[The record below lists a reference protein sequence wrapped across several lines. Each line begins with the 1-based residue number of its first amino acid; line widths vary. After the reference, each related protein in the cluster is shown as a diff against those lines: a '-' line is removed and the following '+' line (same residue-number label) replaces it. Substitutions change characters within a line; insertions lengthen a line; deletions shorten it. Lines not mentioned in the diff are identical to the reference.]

1 MNKKICFFTPL
12 LVLIMFLV
20 GCANIEGNGTYIDNT
35 VGEKC
40 ELSIMLGSGVR
51 SILPEE
57 FEGPELFYTLEGKSV
72 RGNILPVTTL
82 NFDPITNEAK
92 IPLEY
97 DTWELTLIAYK
108 DEEHTLPVLKGYRV
122 VDLTNGETLIHFDLK
137 TYDLTTVGEIALSG
151 NFVDEEDAVT
161 KYVMTLKNFETDAI
175 IEERPVEHTG
185 NGTEE
190 YPFTFAKQNLLPGT
204 YLFAVKFIKETTKD
218 GNPVEEQIGYWSEI
232 VVVDAG
238 NDTTKDDILIDVIM
252 RKPSVPTDL
261 QALLIED
268 SKSKDRYNVKLT
280 WTDTSDNEENFVI
293 TVKEYADTTDAE
305 GTEYRLLDETFIE
318 NDIRVDGSLLSGNTS
333 CIISLPTGRLFDV
346 VIQAENTIGI
356 SAECARVDATDTT
369 GFTGYKASNKI
380 NLMNITYDLDR
391 GQLQLSGDL
400 TKTGE
405 YLEYHIYKGTDIPL
419 LEIKDPLGA
428 EYPKLT
434 KNNNPWLRWEDRTDA
449 KNPVTITTATFK
461 NVYVKAIYDQTF
473 IISYTIEG
481 YEDLA
486 AARVIA
492 TYDDTTTPGVIET
505 TEAKNAKIARNTKK
519 DITIGIKA
527 AVGDETKYSKF
538 KLYIDDKKVT
548 ENDTMEYTVSTT
560 DMELDIGT
568 HTVMVCAYDET
579 IDQWFSHIFAI
590 TITN

>member
-1 MNKKICFFTPL
+1 
-12 LVLIMFLV
+12 
-20 GCANIEGNGTYIDNT
+20 
-35 VGEKC
+35 
-40 ELSIMLGSGVR
+40 
-51 SILPEE
+51 
-57 FEGPELFYTLEGKSV
+57 
-72 RGNILPVTTL
+72 
-82 NFDPITNEAK
+82 
-92 IPLEY
+92 
-97 DTWELTLIAYK
+97 
-108 DEEHTLPVLKGYRV
+108 
-122 VDLTNGETLIHFDLK
+122 
-137 TYDLTTVGEIALSG
+137 
-151 NFVDEEDAVT
+151 
-161 KYVMTLKNFETDAI
+161 MTLKNFETDAI
-175 IEERPVEHTG
+175 IEGRPVEHTG
-185 NGTEE
+185 TGAGE

-204 YLFAVKFIKETTKD
+204 YLFAVKFIKETTKN
-218 GNPVEEQIGYWSEI
+218 GSPVEDQIGYWSEI

-252 RKPSVPTDL
+252 RKPAVPTNL

-280 WTDTSDNEENFVI
+280 WNDESDNEENFVI
-293 TVKEYADTTDAE
+293 TVKEYADETDLV

-346 VIQAENTIGI
+346 VIQAENSIGI
-356 SAECARVDATDTT
+356 SAECTRVDATDTT
-369 GFTGYKASNKI
+369 GFIGYKASNKI

-391 GQLQLSGDL
+391 GQLQLAADL

-405 YLEYHIYKGTDIPL
+405 YLEYHIYKGTDITL

-434 KNNNPWLRWEDRTDA
+434 KNNNPWLRWATPEDPNT
-449 KNPVTITTATFK
+449 PVTTATFK

-473 IISYTIEG
+473 IISYTIKG

-492 TYDDTTTPGVIET
+492 TYDDTATPGVIET

-527 AVGDETKYSKF
+527 AAGNETKYSKF

-548 ENDTMEYTVSTT
+548 ENDAMEYTVSTT

>member
-57 FEGPELFYTLEGKSV
+57 FNGPDLFYTLEGKSV

-82 NFDPITNEAK
+82 DFDPITNEAK

-108 DEEHTLPVLKGYRV
+108 DAEHTLPVLKGFRV

-137 TYDLTTVGEIALSG
+137 TYDLTTLGEIALSG

-161 KYVMTLKNFETDAI
+161 KYYMILKNFETNEI
-175 IEERPVEHTG
+175 IEERNVAHTG
-185 NGTEE
+185 TKASP
-190 YPFTFAKQNLLPGT
+190 YPFSFTKQNLLPGT
-204 YLFAVKFIKETTKD
+204 YLFAVKFVKETTKD
-218 GNPVEEQIGYWSEI
+218 GNSIEEQIGYWSEI

-238 NDTTKDDILIDVIM
+238 NDTTKDDIVIDVIM

-268 SKSKDRYNVKLT
+268 SKSKDTYDVKLT

-305 GTEYRLLDETFIE
+305 GTVYTLLDETFIE
-318 NDIRVDGSLLSGNTS
+318 NDIRVSGSLLAGNET
-333 CIISLPTGRLFDV
+333 CTITLPTGRLFEV
-346 VIQAENTIGI
+346 VIQAENSIGI
-356 SAECARVDATDTT
+356 SEECVRVDATDTT
-369 GFTGYKASNKI
+369 GFIGYKASNKI
-380 NLMNITYDLDR
+380 NLMNITYNLNGGKLDLAAD
-391 GQLQLSGDL
+391 LS
-400 TKTGE
+400 KSNE
-405 YLEYHIYKGTDIPL
+405 YVEYYIYEGTNIPL
-419 LEIKDPLGA
+419 LEIKDPEGA
-428 EYPKLT
+428 AYPKLT
-434 KNNNPWLRWEDRTDA
+434 RNNNPWLRWATPEDPNT
-449 KNPVTITTATFK
+449 PVTTATFK

-473 IISYTIEG
+473 IISYSIEG

-486 AARVIA
+486 RERVIA
-492 TYDDTTTPGVIET
+492 TYDDATTQGTVET
-505 TEAKNAKIARNTKK
+505 IEAKNVKIDRSTEKL
-519 DITIGIKA
+519 ITIGIKA
-527 AVGDETKYSKF
+527 AATGETEYSKF
-538 KLYIDDKKVT
+538 KLKIDQNTIT
-548 ENDTMEYTVSTT
+548 ENETMEFTISTT
-560 DMELDIGT
+560 DESLTLGT

>member
-57 FEGPELFYTLEGKSV
+57 FKGPELFYTLEGKSV
-72 RGNILPVTTL
+72 RGNILNATPL
-82 NFDPITNEAK
+82 DFDPITNEAK

-108 DEEHTLPVLKGYRV
+108 DEAHTLPVLKGFRV

-137 TYDLTTVGEIALSG
+137 TYDLTTPGEIALSG
-151 NFVDEEDAVT
+151 TFIDEEDAVT
-161 KYVMTLKNFETDAI
+161 KYVMTLKNFETDEI

-190 YPFTFAKQNLLPGT
+190 YPFTFAKKDLLPGT

-218 GNPVEEQIGYWSEI
+218 GNPVEDQIGYWSEI

-252 RKPSVPTDL
+252 RKPTAPTNL

-280 WTDTSDNEENFVI
+280 WNDESDNEENFVI
-293 TVKEYADTTDAE
+293 TVKEYADTEDVT

-318 NDIRVDGSLLSGNTS
+318 NDIRVSGSLLAGNET
-333 CIISLPTGRLFDV
+333 CTITLPTGRLFEV
-346 VIQAENTIGI
+346 VIQAENSIGI
-356 SAECARVDATDTT
+356 SEECVRVDATDIT
-369 GFTGYKASNKI
+369 GFIGYKATNKI
-380 NLMNITYDLDR
+380 NLMNITYNLNGGKLDLAAD
-391 GQLQLSGDL
+391 LS
-400 TKTGE
+400 KSNE
-405 YLEYHIYKGTDIPL
+405 YVEYYIYEGTDIPL
-419 LEIKDPLGA
+419 LEIKDPEGA
-428 EYPKLT
+428 AYPKLT
-434 KNNNPWLRWEDRTDA
+434 RNNNPWLHWATPEDT
-449 KNPVTITTATFK
+449 NTPVTTATFK

-473 IISYTIEG
+473 IISYSIEG

-486 AARVIA
+486 RERVIA
-492 TYDDTTTPGVIET
+492 TYDDTATQGTVET
-505 TEAKNAKIARNTKK
+505 IEAKNVKIDRSTEKL
-519 DITIGIKA
+519 ITIGIKA
-527 AVGDETKYSKF
+527 AATGETEYSKF
-538 KLYIDDKKVT
+538 KLKIDQNTIT
-548 ENDTMEYTVSTT
+548 ENETMEFTISTT
-560 DMELDIGT
+560 DESLTLGT

>member
-57 FEGPELFYTLEGKSV
+57 FKGPELFYTLEGKSV
-72 RGNILPVTTL
+72 RGNILNATTL
-82 NFDPITNEAK
+82 DFDPITNEAK

-137 TYDLTTVGEIALSG
+137 TYDLTTLGEIALSG

-204 YLFAVKFIKETTKD
+204 YLFAVKFIKETTKN
-218 GNPVEEQIGYWSEI
+218 GSPVEEQIGYWSEI

-252 RKPSVPTDL
+252 RKPAVPTNL

-268 SKSKDRYNVKLT
+268 SKSKDTYDVKLT

-305 GTEYRLLDETFIE
+305 GTEYTLLDETFIE
-318 NDIRVDGSLLSGNTS
+318 NDIRVSGSLLAGNET
-333 CIISLPTGRLFDV
+333 CTITLPTGRLFEV
-346 VIQAENTIGI
+346 VIQAENSIGI
-356 SAECARVDATDTT
+356 SEECVRVDATDTT
-369 GFTGYKASNKI
+369 GFIGYKASNKI
-380 NLMNITYDLDR
+380 NLMNITYNLNGGKLDLAAD
-391 GQLQLSGDL
+391 LS
-400 TKTGE
+400 KSNE
-405 YLEYHIYKGTDIPL
+405 YVEYYIYEGTNIPL
-419 LEIKDPLGA
+419 LEIKDPEGA
-428 EYPKLT
+428 AYPKLT
-434 KNNNPWLRWEDRTDA
+434 RNNNPWLRWATPEDPNT
-449 KNPVTITTATFK
+449 PVTTATFK

-473 IISYTIEG
+473 IISYSIEG

-486 AARVIA
+486 RERVIA
-492 TYDDTTTPGVIET
+492 TYDDATTQGTVET
-505 TEAKNAKIARNTKK
+505 IEAKNVKIDRSTEKL
-519 DITIGIKA
+519 ITIGIKA
-527 AVGDETKYSKF
+527 AATGETEYSKF
-538 KLYIDDKKVT
+538 KLKIDQNTIT
-548 ENDTMEYTVSTT
+548 ENETMEFTISTT
-560 DMELDIGT
+560 DESLTLGT

>member
-1 MNKKICFFTPL
+1 MNKKICFFSSLL
-12 LVLIMFLV
+12 LVIMFLV
-20 GCANIEGNGTYIDNT
+20 GCANIEGNGTYIDNK

-40 ELSIMLGSGVR
+40 ELHIMLGSGVR
-51 SILPEE
+51 SILPEQ
-57 FEGPELFYTLEGKSV
+57 FEGTELFYTLEGKSS

-82 NFDPITNEAK
+82 DFDPISNQAS

-97 DTWELTLIAYK
+97 DTWELTLTAYK
-108 DEEHTLPVLKGYRV
+108 DEEKTLPVLKGFRV
-122 VDLTNGETLIHFDLK
+122 VDLTNGESIVHFDLK
-137 TYDLTTVGEIALSG
+137 TYDLKTLGEIALSG
-151 NFVDEEDAVT
+151 NFIDEEDATT
-161 KYVMTLKNFETDAI
+161 KYVMILKNFETDEI
-175 IEERPVEHTG
+175 IEERTVAHTG
-185 NGTEE
+185 TGAGS
-190 YPFTFAKQNLLPGT
+190 YAFSFTKQNLLPGT
-204 YLFAVKFIKETTKD
+204 YLFAVKFIKESTKN
-218 GNPVEEQIGYWSEI
+218 GAPVEEQIGYWSEI

-238 NDTTKDDILIDVIM
+238 NDTTKDDIEIDVIM
-252 RKPSVPTDL
+252 RKPAAPTNL

-280 WTDTSDNEENFVI
+280 WNDESDNEENFVI
-293 TVKEYADTTDAE
+293 TVKEYADETDLV
-305 GTEYRLLDETFIE
+305 GTEYRILDETFIE

-333 CIISLPTGRLFDV
+333 CIISLPTGRLFEV
-346 VIQAENTIGI
+346 VIQAENSIGI
-356 SAECARVDATDTT
+356 SEECVRVDATDTT
-369 GFTGYKASNKI
+369 GFIGYKASNKI

-391 GQLQLSGDL
+391 GQLQLAADL

-405 YLEYHIYKGTDIPL
+405 YLEYHIYKGTDITL

-434 KNNNPWLRWEDRTDA
+434 KNNNPWLRWAYPEDRTT
-449 KNPVTITTATFK
+449 PVTVATFK

-473 IISYTIEG
+473 IISYTIAG

-492 TYDDTTTPGVIET
+492 TYDDTATAGVIET

-527 AVGDETKYSKF
+527 AVGNETKYSKF
-538 KLYIDDKKVT
+538 KLYIDDNKIT
-548 ENDTMEYTVSTT
+548 ENESMEFTVSTT

>member
-72 RGNILPVTTL
+72 RGNILNATPL
-82 NFDPITNEAK
+82 DFDPITNEAK

-108 DEEHTLPVLKGYRV
+108 DEAHTLPVLKGFRV

-204 YLFAVKFIKETTKD
+204 YLFSVKFIKETTKD
-218 GNPVEEQIGYWSEI
+218 GNPVEDQIGYWSEI

-268 SKSKDRYNVKLT
+268 SKSKDTYDVKLT

-293 TVKEYADTTDAE
+293 TVKEYADETDLV
-305 GTEYRLLDETFIE
+305 GTEYRILDETFIE

-333 CIISLPTGRLFDV
+333 CIISLPTGRLFEV

-356 SAECARVDATDTT
+356 SAECTRVDATDTT

-391 GQLQLSGDL
+391 GQLQLAADL

-405 YLEYHIYKGTDIPL
+405 YLEYHIYKGTDITL

-434 KNNNPWLRWEDRTDA
+434 KNNNPWLRWATPEDT
-449 KNPVTITTATFK
+449 NTPVTTATFK

-473 IISYTIEG
+473 IISYSIEG

-486 AARVIA
+486 RERVIA
-492 TYDDTTTPGVIET
+492 TYDDTATQGTVET
-505 TEAKNAKIARNTKK
+505 IEAKNVKIDRSTEKL
-519 DITIGIKA
+519 ITIGIKA
-527 AVGDETKYSKF
+527 AATGETEYSKF
-538 KLYIDDKKVT
+538 KLKIDQNTIT
-548 ENDTMEYTVSTT
+548 ENETMEFTISTT
-560 DMELDIGT
+560 DESLTLGT

>member
-108 DEEHTLPVLKGYRV
+108 DAEHTLPVLKGFRV

-185 NGTEE
+185 TGAGE

-280 WTDTSDNEENFVI
+280 WNDESDNEENFVI
-293 TVKEYADTTDAE
+293 TVKEYADTTDLV
-305 GTEYRLLDETFIE
+305 GTEYRILDETFIE

-356 SAECARVDATDTT
+356 SAECVRVDATDTT
-369 GFTGYKASNKI
+369 GFIGYKASNKI

-391 GQLQLSGDL
+391 GQLQLAADL

-405 YLEYHIYKGTDIPL
+405 YLEYHIYKGTDITL

-434 KNNNPWLRWEDRTDA
+434 KNNNPWLRWATPEEPNT
-449 KNPVTITTATFK
+449 PVTVATFK

-473 IISYTIEG
+473 IISYSIEG

-486 AARVIA
+486 RERVIA
-492 TYDDTTTPGVIET
+492 TYDDATTQGTVET
-505 TEAKNAKIARNTKK
+505 IEAKNVKIDRSTEKL
-519 DITIGIKA
+519 ITIGIKA
-527 AVGDETKYSKF
+527 AATGETEYSKF
-538 KLYIDDKKVT
+538 KLKIDQNTIT
-548 ENDTMEYTVSTT
+548 ENETMEFTISTT
-560 DMELDIGT
+560 DESLTLGT

>member
-57 FEGPELFYTLEGKSV
+57 FNGSDLFYTLEGKSV
-72 RGNILPVTTL
+72 RGNILPLTTL

-108 DEEHTLPVLKGYRV
+108 DAEHTLPVLKGFRV

-137 TYDLTTVGEIALSG
+137 TYDLITLGEIALSG

-185 NGTEE
+185 TGAGE

-218 GNPVEEQIGYWSEI
+218 GNTVEDQIGYWSEI

-305 GTEYRLLDETFIE
+305 GTVYTLLDETFIE
-318 NDIRVDGSLLSGNTS
+318 NDIRVSGSLLAGNET
-333 CIISLPTGRLFDV
+333 CTITLPTGRLFEV
-346 VIQAENTIGI
+346 VIQAENSIGI
-356 SAECARVDATDTT
+356 SEECVRVDATDTT
-369 GFTGYKASNKI
+369 GFIGYKASNKI

-405 YLEYHIYKGTDIPL
+405 YLEYHIYKGTDITL

-434 KNNNPWLRWEDRTDA
+434 KNNNPWLRWATPEDPNT
-449 KNPVTITTATFK
+449 PVTVATFK

-473 IISYTIEG
+473 IISYTIKG

-492 TYDDTTTPGVIET
+492 TYDDTATPGVIET

-527 AVGDETKYSKF
+527 AAGNETKYSKF

>member
-12 LVLIMFLV
+12 LVLIMLLV

-57 FEGPELFYTLEGKSV
+57 FNGPDLFYTLEGKSV

-108 DEEHTLPVLKGYRV
+108 DAEHTLPVLKGFRV

-137 TYDLTTVGEIALSG
+137 TYDLTTLGEIALSG

-218 GNPVEEQIGYWSEI
+218 GNSIEEQIGYWSEI

-238 NDTTKDDILIDVIM
+238 NDTTKDDIVIDVIM

-268 SKSKDRYNVKLT
+268 SKSKDTYDVKLT
-280 WTDTSDNEENFVI
+280 WTDTSDNEESFVI
-293 TVKEYADTTDAE
+293 TVKEYADTTDLV

-318 NDIRVDGSLLSGNTS
+318 NDIRVSGSLLAGNET
-333 CIISLPTGRLFDV
+333 CTITLPTGRLFEV
-346 VIQAENTIGI
+346 VIQAENSIGI
-356 SAECARVDATDTT
+356 SEECVRVDATDTT
-369 GFTGYKASNKI
+369 GFIGYKASNKI
-380 NLMNITYDLDR
+380 NLMNITYNLNGGKLDLAAD
-391 GQLQLSGDL
+391 LS
-400 TKTGE
+400 KSNE
-405 YLEYHIYKGTDIPL
+405 YVEYYIYEGTNIPL
-419 LEIKDPLGA
+419 LEIKDPEGA
-428 EYPKLT
+428 AYPKLT
-434 KNNNPWLRWEDRTDA
+434 RNNNPWLRWATPEDPNT
-449 KNPVTITTATFK
+449 PVTTATFK

-473 IISYTIEG
+473 IISYSIEG
-481 YEDLA
+481 YARE
-486 AARVIA
+486 RVIA
-492 TYDDTTTPGVIET
+492 TYDDATTQGTVET
-505 TEAKNAKIARNTKK
+505 IEAKNVKIDRSTEKL
-519 DITIGIKA
+519 ITIGIKA
-527 AVGDETKYSKF
+527 AATGETEYSKF
-538 KLYIDDKKVT
+538 KLKIDQNTIT
-548 ENDTMEYTVSTT
+548 ENETMEFTISTT
-560 DMELDIGT
+560 DESLTLGT

>member
-57 FEGPELFYTLEGKSV
+57 FNGPDLFYTLEGKSV
-72 RGNILPVTTL
+72 RGNILNATPL
-82 NFDPITNEAK
+82 NFDPDTNEAK

-108 DEEHTLPVLKGYRV
+108 DAEHTLPVLKGFRV

-137 TYDLTTVGEIALSG
+137 TYDLTTLGEIALSG

-185 NGTEE
+185 TGAGE

-204 YLFAVKFIKETTKD
+204 YLFAVKFIKETTKN
-218 GNPVEEQIGYWSEI
+218 GSPVEEQIGYWSEI

-293 TVKEYADTTDAE
+293 TVKEYADTTDLV

-346 VIQAENTIGI
+346 VIQAENSIGI
-356 SAECARVDATDTT
+356 SAECVRVDATDIT

-391 GQLQLSGDL
+391 GQLQLAADL

-405 YLEYHIYKGTDIPL
+405 YLEYHIYKGTDITL

-434 KNNNPWLRWEDRTDA
+434 KNNNPWLRWATPEDPNT
-449 KNPVTITTATFK
+449 PVTTATFK

-473 IISYTIEG
+473 IISYSIEG

-486 AARVIA
+486 RERVIA
-492 TYDDTTTPGVIET
+492 TYDDATTQGTVET
-505 TEAKNAKIARNTKK
+505 IEAKNVKIDRSTEKL
-519 DITIGIKA
+519 ITIGIKA
-527 AVGDETKYSKF
+527 AATGETEYSKF
-538 KLYIDDKKVT
+538 KLKIDQNTIT
-548 ENDTMEYTVSTT
+548 ENETMEFTISTT
-560 DMELDIGT
+560 DESLTLGT

>member
-57 FEGPELFYTLEGKSV
+57 FNGPELFYTLEGKSV
-72 RGNILPVTTL
+72 RGNILNATTL

-108 DEEHTLPVLKGYRV
+108 DAEHTLPVLKGFRV

-137 TYDLTTVGEIALSG
+137 TYDLTTLGEIALSG

-161 KYVMTLKNFETDAI
+161 KYYMILKNFETNEI
-175 IEERPVEHTG
+175 IEERNVPHTG
-185 NGTEE
+185 TGASP
-190 YPFTFAKQNLLPGT
+190 YPFSFTKQNLLPGT
-204 YLFAVKFIKETTKD
+204 YIFAVKFVKETTKD
-218 GNPVEEQIGYWSEI
+218 GNSVEEQIGYWSEI

-268 SKSKDRYNVKLT
+268 SKAKDTYDVKLT

-293 TVKEYADTTDAE
+293 TVKEYADETDLV
-305 GTEYRLLDETFIE
+305 GTEYTLLDETFIE
-318 NDIRVDGSLLSGNTS
+318 NDIRVSGSLLAGNET
-333 CIISLPTGRLFDV
+333 CTITLPTGRLFEV
-346 VIQAENTIGI
+346 VIQAENSIGI
-356 SAECARVDATDTT
+356 SAECTRVDATDTT
-369 GFTGYKASNKI
+369 GFIGYKASNKI
-380 NLMNITYDLDR
+380 NLMNITYNLNGGKLDLAAD
-391 GQLQLSGDL
+391 LS
-400 TKTGE
+400 KSNE
-405 YLEYHIYKGTDIPL
+405 YIEYYIYEGTDITL
-419 LEIKDPLGA
+419 LEIKDPEGA
-428 EYPKLT
+428 AYPKLT
-434 KNNNPWLRWEDRTDA
+434 RNNNPWLRWATPEDPNT
-449 KNPVTITTATFK
+449 PVTTATFK

-473 IISYTIEG
+473 IISYSIEG

-486 AARVIA
+486 RERVIA
-492 TYDDTTTPGVIET
+492 TYDDATTQGTVET
-505 TEAKNAKIARNTKK
+505 IEAKNVKIDRSTEKL
-519 DITIGIKA
+519 ITIGIKA
-527 AVGDETKYSKF
+527 AATGETEYSKF
-538 KLYIDDKKVT
+538 KLKIDQNTIT
-548 ENDTMEYTVSTT
+548 ENETMEFTISTT
-560 DMELDIGT
+560 DESLTLGT

>member
-57 FEGPELFYTLEGKSV
+57 FNGPDLFYTLEGKSV

-108 DEEHTLPVLKGYRV
+108 DAEHTLPVLKGFRV

-137 TYDLTTVGEIALSG
+137 TYDLTTLGEIALSG

-185 NGTEE
+185 NGTDE

-204 YLFAVKFIKETTKD
+204 YLFAVKFIKETTKN
-218 GNPVEEQIGYWSEI
+218 GSPVEDQIGYWSEI

-293 TVKEYADTTDAE
+293 TVKEYADETDLV
-305 GTEYRLLDETFIE
+305 GTEYRILDETFIE

-346 VIQAENTIGI
+346 VIQAENSIGI
-356 SAECARVDATDTT
+356 SAECTRVDATDTT
-369 GFTGYKASNKI
+369 GFIGYKASNKI
-380 NLMNITYDLDR
+380 NLMNITYNLNGGKLDLAAD
-391 GQLQLSGDL
+391 LS
-400 TKTGE
+400 KSNE
-405 YLEYHIYKGTDIPL
+405 YVEYYIYEGTNIPL
-419 LEIKDPLGA
+419 LEIKDPEGA
-428 EYPKLT
+428 AYPKLT
-434 KNNNPWLRWEDRTDA
+434 RNNNPWLRWATPEDPNT
-449 KNPVTITTATFK
+449 PVTTATFK

-473 IISYTIEG
+473 IISYSIEG

-486 AARVIA
+486 RERVIA
-492 TYDDTTTPGVIET
+492 TYDDATTQGTVET
-505 TEAKNAKIARNTKK
+505 IEAKNVKIDRSTEKL
-519 DITIGIKA
+519 ITIGIKA
-527 AVGDETKYSKF
+527 AATGETEYSKF
-538 KLYIDDKKVT
+538 KLKIDQNTIT
-548 ENDTMEYTVSTT
+548 ENETMEFTISTT
-560 DMELDIGT
+560 DESLTLGT

>member
-57 FEGPELFYTLEGKSV
+57 FNGSDLFYTLEGKSV

-82 NFDPITNEAK
+82 DFDPITNEAK

-108 DEEHTLPVLKGYRV
+108 DAEHTLPVLKGFRV

-137 TYDLTTVGEIALSG
+137 TYDLTTLGEIALSG

-161 KYVMTLKNFETDAI
+161 KYYMILKNFETNEI
-175 IEERPVEHTG
+175 IEERNVAHTG
-185 NGTEE
+185 TKASP
-190 YPFTFAKQNLLPGT
+190 YPFSFTKQNLLPGT
-204 YLFAVKFIKETTKD
+204 YLFAVKFVKETTKD
-218 GNPVEEQIGYWSEI
+218 GNSIEKQIGYWSEI

-238 NDTTKDDILIDVIM
+238 NDTTKDDIVIDVIM

-268 SKSKDRYNVKLT
+268 SKSKDTYDVKLT

-305 GTEYRLLDETFIE
+305 GTVYTLLDETFIE
-318 NDIRVDGSLLSGNTS
+318 NDIRVSGSLLAGNET
-333 CIISLPTGRLFDV
+333 CTITLPTGRLFEV
-346 VIQAENTIGI
+346 VIQAENSIGI
-356 SAECARVDATDTT
+356 SEECVRVDATDTT
-369 GFTGYKASNKI
+369 GFIGYKASNKI
-380 NLMNITYDLDR
+380 NLMNITYNLNGGKLDLAAD
-391 GQLQLSGDL
+391 LS
-400 TKTGE
+400 KSNE
-405 YLEYHIYKGTDIPL
+405 YVEYYIYEGTNIPL
-419 LEIKDPLGA
+419 LEIKDPEGA
-428 EYPKLT
+428 AYPKLT
-434 KNNNPWLRWEDRTDA
+434 RNNNPWLRWATPEDPNT
-449 KNPVTITTATFK
+449 PVTTATFK

-473 IISYTIEG
+473 IISYSIEG

-486 AARVIA
+486 RERVIA
-492 TYDDTTTPGVIET
+492 TYDDTATPGVIET

-527 AVGDETKYSKF
+527 AATGETEYSKF
-538 KLYIDDKKVT
+538 KLKIDQNTIT
-548 ENDTMEYTVSTT
+548 ENETMEFTISTT
-560 DMELDIGT
+560 DESLTLGT

>member
-57 FEGPELFYTLEGKSV
+57 FNGPDLFYTLEGKSV

-82 NFDPITNEAK
+82 DFDPITNEAK

-108 DEEHTLPVLKGYRV
+108 DAEHTLPVLKGFRV

-137 TYDLTTVGEIALSG
+137 TYDLTTLGEIALSG

-204 YLFAVKFIKETTKD
+204 YLFSVKFIKETTKD
-218 GNPVEEQIGYWSEI
+218 GNTVEEQIGYWSEI

-252 RKPSVPTDL
+252 RKPAVPTNL

-280 WTDTSDNEENFVI
+280 WNDESDNEENFVI
-293 TVKEYADTTDAE
+293 TVKEYADETDLV
-305 GTEYRLLDETFIE
+305 GTEYRILDETFIE

-346 VIQAENTIGI
+346 VIQAENSIGI
-356 SAECARVDATDTT
+356 SAECTRVDATDTT
-369 GFTGYKASNKI
+369 GFIGYKASNKI

-391 GQLQLSGDL
+391 GQLQLAADL

-405 YLEYHIYKGTDIPL
+405 YLEYHIYKGTNITL

-434 KNNNPWLRWEDRTDA
+434 KNNNPWLRWATPEEPNT
-449 KNPVTITTATFK
+449 PVTVATFK

-473 IISYTIEG
+473 IISYSIEG

-486 AARVIA
+486 RERVIA
-492 TYDDTTTPGVIET
+492 TYDDATTQGTVET
-505 TEAKNAKIARNTKK
+505 IEAKNVKIDRSTEKL
-519 DITIGIKA
+519 ITIGIKA
-527 AVGDETKYSKF
+527 AATGETEYSKF
-538 KLYIDDKKVT
+538 KLKIDQNTIT
-548 ENDTMEYTVSTT
+548 ENETMEFTISTT
-560 DMELDIGT
+560 DESLTLGT

>member
-57 FEGPELFYTLEGKSV
+57 FNGSDLFYTLEGKSV

-108 DEEHTLPVLKGYRV
+108 DAEHTLPVLKGFRV

-137 TYDLTTVGEIALSG
+137 TYDLTTLGEIALSG

-185 NGTEE
+185 NGTDE

-218 GNPVEEQIGYWSEI
+218 GNTVEKQIGYWSEI

-293 TVKEYADTTDAE
+293 TVKEYADETDLV
-305 GTEYRLLDETFIE
+305 GTEYTLLDETFIE

-346 VIQAENTIGI
+346 VIQAENSIGI
-356 SAECARVDATDTT
+356 SAECTRVDATDTT
-369 GFTGYKASNKI
+369 GFIGYKASNKI

-391 GQLQLSGDL
+391 GQLQLAADL

-405 YLEYHIYKGTDIPL
+405 YLEYHIYKGTNITL

-434 KNNNPWLRWEDRTDA
+434 KNNNPWLRWATPEEPNT
-449 KNPVTITTATFK
+449 PVTTATFK

-473 IISYTIEG
+473 IISYSIEG

-486 AARVIA
+486 RERVIA
-492 TYDDTTTPGVIET
+492 TYDDATTQGTVET
-505 TEAKNAKIARNTKK
+505 IEAKNVKIDRSTEKL
-519 DITIGIKA
+519 ITIGIKA
-527 AVGDETKYSKF
+527 AATGETEYSKF
-538 KLYIDDKKVT
+538 KLKIDQNTIT
-548 ENDTMEYTVSTT
+548 ENETMEFTISTT
-560 DMELDIGT
+560 DESLTLGT

>member
-57 FEGPELFYTLEGKSV
+57 FNGPDLFYTLEGKSV

-82 NFDPITNEAK
+82 DFDPITNEAK

-108 DEEHTLPVLKGYRV
+108 DAEHTLPVLKGFRV

-137 TYDLTTVGEIALSG
+137 TYDLTTLGEIALSG

-185 NGTEE
+185 NGTDE

-218 GNPVEEQIGYWSEI
+218 GNSIEKQIGYWSEI

-238 NDTTKDDILIDVIM
+238 NDTTKDDIVIDVIM

-305 GTEYRLLDETFIE
+305 GTVYTLLDETFIE
-318 NDIRVDGSLLSGNTS
+318 NDIRVSGSLLAGNET
-333 CIISLPTGRLFDV
+333 CTITLPTGRLFEV
-346 VIQAENTIGI
+346 VIQAENSIGI
-356 SAECARVDATDTT
+356 SEECVRVDATDTT
-369 GFTGYKASNKI
+369 GFIGYKASNKI
-380 NLMNITYDLDR
+380 NLMNITYNLNGGKLDLAAD
-391 GQLQLSGDL
+391 LS
-400 TKTGE
+400 KSNE
-405 YLEYHIYKGTDIPL
+405 YVEYYIYEGTNIPL
-419 LEIKDPLGA
+419 LEIKDPEGA
-428 EYPKLT
+428 AYPKLT
-434 KNNNPWLRWEDRTDA
+434 RNNNPWLRWATPEDPNT
-449 KNPVTITTATFK
+449 PVTTATFK

-473 IISYTIEG
+473 IISYSIEG

-486 AARVIA
+486 RERVIA
-492 TYDDTTTPGVIET
+492 TYDDATTQGTVET
-505 TEAKNAKIARNTKK
+505 IEAKNVKIDRSTEKL
-519 DITIGIKA
+519 ITIGIKA
-527 AVGDETKYSKF
+527 AATGETEYSKF
-538 KLYIDDKKVT
+538 KLKIDQNTIT
-548 ENDTMEYTVSTT
+548 ENETMEFTISTT
-560 DMELDIGT
+560 DESLTLGT

>member
-57 FEGPELFYTLEGKSV
+57 FNGPDLFYTLEGKSV
-72 RGNILPVTTL
+72 RGNILLATPL

-108 DEEHTLPVLKGYRV
+108 DAEHTLPVLKGFRV

-161 KYVMTLKNFETDAI
+161 KYYMILKNFETNEI
-175 IEERPVEHTG
+175 IEERNVAHTG
-185 NGTEE
+185 TKASP
-190 YPFTFAKQNLLPGT
+190 YPFSFTKQNLLPGT
-204 YLFAVKFIKETTKD
+204 YLFAVKFVKETTKD
-218 GNPVEEQIGYWSEI
+218 GNPEEKQIGYWSEI

-268 SKSKDRYNVKLT
+268 SKSKDTYDVKLT

-293 TVKEYADTTDAE
+293 TVKEYADTTDLV

-318 NDIRVDGSLLSGNTS
+318 NDIRVSGSLLAGNET
-333 CIISLPTGRLFDV
+333 CTITLPTGRLFDV
-346 VIQAENTIGI
+346 VIQAENSIGI
-356 SAECARVDATDTT
+356 SEECVRVDATDTT
-369 GFTGYKASNKI
+369 GFIGYKASNKI
-380 NLMNITYDLDR
+380 NLMNITYNLNGGKLDLAAD
-391 GQLQLSGDL
+391 LS
-400 TKTGE
+400 KSNE
-405 YLEYHIYKGTDIPL
+405 YVEYYIYEGTNIPL
-419 LEIKDPLGA
+419 LEIKDPEGA
-428 EYPKLT
+428 AYPKLT
-434 KNNNPWLRWEDRTDA
+434 RNNNPWLRWATPEDPNT
-449 KNPVTITTATFK
+449 PVTTATFK

-473 IISYTIEG
+473 IISYSIEG

-486 AARVIA
+486 RERVIA
-492 TYDDTTTPGVIET
+492 TYDDATTQGTVET
-505 TEAKNAKIARNTKK
+505 IEAKNVKIDRSTEKL
-519 DITIGIKA
+519 ITIGIKA
-527 AVGDETKYSKF
+527 AATGETEYSKF
-538 KLYIDDKKVT
+538 KLKIDQNTIT
-548 ENDTMEYTVSTT
+548 ENETMEFTISTT
-560 DMELDIGT
+560 DESLTLGT

>member
-72 RGNILPVTTL
+72 RGNILNATPL
-82 NFDPITNEAK
+82 DFDPITNEAK

-108 DEEHTLPVLKGYRV
+108 DEAHTLPVLKGFRV

-137 TYDLTTVGEIALSG
+137 TYDLTTLGEIALSG

-175 IEERPVEHTG
+175 IDERPVEHTG

-204 YLFAVKFIKETTKD
+204 YLFSVKFIKETTKD
-218 GNPVEEQIGYWSEI
+218 GNPVEDQIGYWSEI

-252 RKPSVPTDL
+252 RKPTAPTNL

-280 WTDTSDNEENFVI
+280 WNDESDNEENFVI
-293 TVKEYADTTDAE
+293 TVKEYADETDLV

-356 SAECARVDATDTT
+356 SAECTRVDATDTT

-380 NLMNITYDLDR
+380 NLMNITYNLNGGKLDLAAD
-391 GQLQLSGDL
+391 LS
-400 TKTGE
+400 KSNE
-405 YLEYHIYKGTDIPL
+405 YVEYYIYEGTDIPL
-419 LEIKDPLGA
+419 LEIKDPEGA
-428 EYPKLT
+428 AYPKLT
-434 KNNNPWLRWEDRTDA
+434 RNNNPWLRWATPEDT
-449 KNPVTITTATFK
+449 NTPVTTATFK

-473 IISYTIEG
+473 IISYSIDG

-486 AARVIA
+486 RERVIA
-492 TYDDTTTPGVIET
+492 TYDDTATQGTVET
-505 TEAKNAKIARNTKK
+505 IEAKNVKIDRSTEKL
-519 DITIGIKA
+519 ITIGIKA
-527 AVGDETKYSKF
+527 AATGETEYSKF
-538 KLYIDDKKVT
+538 KLKIDQNTIT
-548 ENDTMEYTVSTT
+548 ENETMEFTISTT
-560 DMELDIGT
+560 DESLTLGT

>member
-57 FEGPELFYTLEGKSV
+57 FKGPELFYTLEGKSV
-72 RGNILPVTTL
+72 RGNILNATPL
-82 NFDPITNEAK
+82 DFDPITNEAK

-108 DEEHTLPVLKGYRV
+108 DEAHTLPVLKGFRV

-151 NFVDEEDAVT
+151 TFIDEEDAVT
-161 KYVMTLKNFETDAI
+161 KYVMTLKNFETDEI

-204 YLFAVKFIKETTKD
+204 YLFSVKFIKETTKD
-218 GNPVEEQIGYWSEI
+218 GNPVEDQIGYWSEI

-238 NDTTKDDILIDVIM
+238 NDTTKDDIVIDVIM

-268 SKSKDRYNVKLT
+268 SKSKDTYDVKLT

-293 TVKEYADTTDAE
+293 TVKEYADTEDVT

-318 NDIRVDGSLLSGNTS
+318 NDIRVSGSLLAGNET
-333 CIISLPTGRLFDV
+333 CTITLPTGRLFEV
-346 VIQAENTIGI
+346 VIQAENSIGI
-356 SAECARVDATDTT
+356 SEECVRVDATDIT
-369 GFTGYKASNKI
+369 GFIGYKASNKI
-380 NLMNITYDLDR
+380 NLMNITYNLNGGKLDLAAD
-391 GQLQLSGDL
+391 LS
-400 TKTGE
+400 KSNE
-405 YLEYHIYKGTDIPL
+405 YVEYYIYEGTDIPL
-419 LEIKDPLGA
+419 LEIKDPEGA
-428 EYPKLT
+428 AYPKLT
-434 KNNNPWLRWEDRTDA
+434 RNNNPWLRWATPEDT
-449 KNPVTITTATFK
+449 NTPVTTATFK

-473 IISYTIEG
+473 IISYSIDG

-486 AARVIA
+486 RERVIA
-492 TYDDTTTPGVIET
+492 TYDDTATQGTVET
-505 TEAKNAKIARNTKK
+505 IEAKNVKIDRSTEKL
-519 DITIGIKA
+519 ITIGIKA
-527 AVGDETKYSKF
+527 AASGETEYSKF
-538 KLYIDDKKVT
+538 KLKIDQNTIT
-548 ENDTMEYTVSTT
+548 ENETMEFTISTT
-560 DMELDIGT
+560 DESLTLGT

>member
-57 FEGPELFYTLEGKSV
+57 FNGPDLFYTLEGKSV
-72 RGNILPVTTL
+72 RGNILLATPL

-137 TYDLTTVGEIALSG
+137 TYDLTTLGEIALSG

-161 KYVMTLKNFETDAI
+161 KYYMILKNFETNEI
-175 IEERPVEHTG
+175 IEERNVAHTG
-185 NGTEE
+185 TKASP
-190 YPFTFAKQNLLPGT
+190 YPFSFTKQNLLPGT
-204 YLFAVKFIKETTKD
+204 YLFAVKFVKETTKD
-218 GNPVEEQIGYWSEI
+218 GNSIEKQIGYWSEI

-238 NDTTKDDILIDVIM
+238 NDTTKDDIVIDVIM

-268 SKSKDRYNVKLT
+268 SKSKDTYDVKLT

-305 GTEYRLLDETFIE
+305 GTVYTLLDETFIE
-318 NDIRVDGSLLSGNTS
+318 NDIRVSGSLLAGNET
-333 CIISLPTGRLFDV
+333 CTITLPTGRLFEV
-346 VIQAENTIGI
+346 VIQAENSIGI
-356 SAECARVDATDTT
+356 SEECVRVDATDTT
-369 GFTGYKASNKI
+369 GFIGYKASNKI
-380 NLMNITYDLDR
+380 NLMNITYNLNGGKLDLAAD
-391 GQLQLSGDL
+391 LS
-400 TKTGE
+400 KSNE
-405 YLEYHIYKGTDIPL
+405 YVEYYIYEGTNIPL
-419 LEIKDPLGA
+419 LEIKDPEGA
-428 EYPKLT
+428 AYPKLT
-434 KNNNPWLRWEDRTDA
+434 RNNNPWLRWATPKDPNT
-449 KNPVTITTATFK
+449 PVTTATFK

-473 IISYTIEG
+473 IISYSIEG

-486 AARVIA
+486 RERVIA
-492 TYDDTTTPGVIET
+492 TYDDATTQGTVET
-505 TEAKNAKIARNTKK
+505 IEAKNVKIDRSTEKL
-519 DITIGIKA
+519 ITIGIKA
-527 AVGDETKYSKF
+527 AATGETEYSKF
-538 KLYIDDKKVT
+538 KLKIDQNTIT
-548 ENDTMEYTVSTT
+548 ENETMEFTISTT
-560 DMELDIGT
+560 DESLTLGT

>member
-57 FEGPELFYTLEGKSV
+57 FNGPDLFYTLEGKSV

-108 DEEHTLPVLKGYRV
+108 DEEHTSPVLKGFRV

-137 TYDLTTVGEIALSG
+137 TYDLTTLGEIALSG
-151 NFVDEEDAVT
+151 KFVDEEDAVT

-185 NGTEE
+185 NGTDE

-218 GNPVEEQIGYWSEI
+218 GNTVEDQIGYWSEI

-293 TVKEYADTTDAE
+293 TVKEYADETDLV
-305 GTEYRLLDETFIE
+305 GTEYTLLDETFIE

-333 CIISLPTGRLFDV
+333 CIISLPTGRLFEV
-346 VIQAENTIGI
+346 VIQAENSIGI
-356 SAECARVDATDTT
+356 SEECVRVDATDTT
-369 GFTGYKASNKI
+369 GFIGYKASNKI
-380 NLMNITYDLDR
+380 NLMNITYNLNGGKLDLAAD
-391 GQLQLSGDL
+391 LS
-400 TKTGE
+400 KSNE
-405 YLEYHIYKGTDIPL
+405 YVEYYIYEGTNIPL
-419 LEIKDPLGA
+419 LEIKDPEGA
-428 EYPKLT
+428 AYPKLT
-434 KNNNPWLRWEDRTDA
+434 RNNNPWLRWATPEDPNT
-449 KNPVTITTATFK
+449 PVTTATFK

-473 IISYTIEG
+473 IISYSIEG

-486 AARVIA
+486 RERVIA
-492 TYDDTTTPGVIET
+492 TYDDAATQGTVET
-505 TEAKNAKIARNTKK
+505 IEAKNVKIDRSTEKL
-519 DITIGIKA
+519 ITIGIKA
-527 AVGDETKYSKF
+527 AATGETEYSKF
-538 KLYIDDKKVT
+538 KLKIDQNTIT
-548 ENDTMEYTVSTT
+548 ENETMEFTISTT
-560 DMELDIGT
+560 DESLTLGT

>member
-57 FEGPELFYTLEGKSV
+57 FNGPDLFYTLEGKSV

-108 DEEHTLPVLKGYRV
+108 DEEHTLPVLKGFRV

-137 TYDLTTVGEIALSG
+137 TYDLTTLGEIALSG

-161 KYVMTLKNFETDAI
+161 KYYMILKNFETNEI
-175 IEERPVEHTG
+175 IEERNVAHTG
-185 NGTEE
+185 TKASP
-190 YPFTFAKQNLLPGT
+190 YPFSFTKQNLLPGT
-204 YLFAVKFIKETTKD
+204 YLFAVKFVKETTKD
-218 GNPVEEQIGYWSEI
+218 GNSIEEQIGYWSEI

-238 NDTTKDDILIDVIM
+238 NDTTKDDIVIDVIM

-268 SKSKDRYNVKLT
+268 SKSKDTYDVKLT

-293 TVKEYADTTDAE
+293 TVKEYADTTDLV

-318 NDIRVDGSLLSGNTS
+318 NDIRVSGSLLAGNET
-333 CIISLPTGRLFDV
+333 CTITLPTGRLFEV
-346 VIQAENTIGI
+346 VIQAENSIGI
-356 SAECARVDATDTT
+356 SEECVRVDATDTT
-369 GFTGYKASNKI
+369 GFIGYKASNKI
-380 NLMNITYDLDR
+380 NLMNITYNLNGGKLDLAAD
-391 GQLQLSGDL
+391 LS
-400 TKTGE
+400 KSNE
-405 YLEYHIYKGTDIPL
+405 YVEYYIYEGTNIPL
-419 LEIKDPLGA
+419 LEIKDPEGA
-428 EYPKLT
+428 AYPKLT
-434 KNNNPWLRWEDRTDA
+434 RNNNPWLRWATPKDPNT
-449 KNPVTITTATFK
+449 PVTTATFK

-473 IISYTIEG
+473 IISYSIEG

-486 AARVIA
+486 RERVIA
-492 TYDDTTTPGVIET
+492 TYDDATTQGTVET
-505 TEAKNAKIARNTKK
+505 IEAKNVKIDRSTEKL
-519 DITIGIKA
+519 ITIGIKA
-527 AVGDETKYSKF
+527 AATGETEYSKF
-538 KLYIDDKKVT
+538 KLKIDQNTIT
-548 ENDTMEYTVSTT
+548 ENETMEFTISTT
-560 DMELDIGT
+560 DESLTLGT

>member
-57 FEGPELFYTLEGKSV
+57 FNGPDLFYTLEGKSV

-82 NFDPITNEAK
+82 DFDPITNEAK

-108 DEEHTLPVLKGYRV
+108 DAEHTLPVLKGYRV

-185 NGTEE
+185 NGTDE

-218 GNPVEEQIGYWSEI
+218 GNPVEDQIGYWSEI

-293 TVKEYADTTDAE
+293 TVKEYADETDLV

-346 VIQAENTIGI
+346 VIQAENSIGI
-356 SAECARVDATDTT
+356 SAECTRVDATDTT
-369 GFTGYKASNKI
+369 GFIGYKASNKI
-380 NLMNITYDLDR
+380 NLMNITYNLNGGKLDLAAD
-391 GQLQLSGDL
+391 LS
-400 TKTGE
+400 KSNE
-405 YLEYHIYKGTDIPL
+405 YVEYYIYEGTNIPL
-419 LEIKDPLGA
+419 LEIKDPEGA
-428 EYPKLT
+428 AYPKLT
-434 KNNNPWLRWEDRTDA
+434 RNNNPWLRWATPEDPNT
-449 KNPVTITTATFK
+449 PVTTATFK

-473 IISYTIEG
+473 IISYSIEG

-486 AARVIA
+486 RERVIA
-492 TYDDTTTPGVIET
+492 TYDDATTQGTVET
-505 TEAKNAKIARNTKK
+505 IEAKNVKIDRSTEKL
-519 DITIGIKA
+519 ITIGIKA
-527 AVGDETKYSKF
+527 AATGETEYSKF
-538 KLYIDDKKVT
+538 KLKIDQNTIT
-548 ENDTMEYTVSTT
+548 ENETMEFTISTT
-560 DMELDIGT
+560 DESLTLGT

>member
-57 FEGPELFYTLEGKSV
+57 FNGPDLFYTLEGKSV

-108 DEEHTLPVLKGYRV
+108 DAEHTLPVLKGFRV

-137 TYDLTTVGEIALSG
+137 TYDLTTLGEIALSG

-185 NGTEE
+185 NGTDE

-218 GNPVEEQIGYWSEI
+218 GNTVEEQIGYWSEI

-252 RKPSVPTDL
+252 RKPAVPTNL

-280 WTDTSDNEENFVI
+280 WNDESDNEENFVI
-293 TVKEYADTTDAE
+293 TVKEYADETDLV
-305 GTEYRLLDETFIE
+305 GTEYTLLDETFIE

-346 VIQAENTIGI
+346 VIQAENSIGI
-356 SAECARVDATDTT
+356 SAECTRVDATDTT

-391 GQLQLSGDL
+391 GQLQLAADL

-405 YLEYHIYKGTDIPL
+405 YLEYHIYKGTNITL

-434 KNNNPWLRWEDRTDA
+434 KNNNPWLRWATPEDPNT
-449 KNPVTITTATFK
+449 PVTTATFK

-473 IISYTIEG
+473 IISYSIEG

-486 AARVIA
+486 RERVIA
-492 TYDDTTTPGVIET
+492 TYDDAATQGTVET
-505 TEAKNAKIARNTKK
+505 IEAKNVKIDRSTEKL
-519 DITIGIKA
+519 ITIGIKA
-527 AVGDETKYSKF
+527 AATGETEYSKF
-538 KLYIDDKKVT
+538 KLKIDQNTIT
-548 ENDTMEYTVSTT
+548 ENETMEFTISTT
-560 DMELDIGT
+560 DESLTLGT

>member
-57 FEGPELFYTLEGKSV
+57 FNGSDLFYTLEGKSV

-82 NFDPITNEAK
+82 DFDPITNEAK

-108 DEEHTLPVLKGYRV
+108 DAEHTLPVLKGFRV

-137 TYDLTTVGEIALSG
+137 TYDLTTLGEIALSG

-185 NGTEE
+185 NGTDE

-204 YLFAVKFIKETTKD
+204 YLFAVKFIKETTKN
-218 GNPVEEQIGYWSEI
+218 GSPVEEQIGYWSEI

-252 RKPSVPTDL
+252 RKPAVPTNL

-293 TVKEYADTTDAE
+293 TVKEYADETDLV
-305 GTEYRLLDETFIE
+305 GTEYTLLDETFIE

-346 VIQAENTIGI
+346 VIQAENSIGI
-356 SAECARVDATDTT
+356 SAECTRVDATDTT
-369 GFTGYKASNKI
+369 GFIGYKASNKI

-391 GQLQLSGDL
+391 GQLQLAADL

-405 YLEYHIYKGTDIPL
+405 YLEYHIYKGTDITL

-434 KNNNPWLRWEDRTDA
+434 KNNNPWLRWATPEDPNT
-449 KNPVTITTATFK
+449 PVTTATFK

-473 IISYTIEG
+473 IISYTIKG

-492 TYDDTTTPGVIET
+492 TYDDTATPGVIET

-527 AVGDETKYSKF
+527 AATGETEYSKF
-538 KLYIDDKKVT
+538 KLKIDQNTIT
-548 ENDTMEYTVSTT
+548 ENETMEFTISTT
-560 DMELDIGT
+560 DESLTLGT

>member
-57 FEGPELFYTLEGKSV
+57 FNGPDLFYTLEGKSV

-82 NFDPITNEAK
+82 DFDPITNEAK

-108 DEEHTLPVLKGYRV
+108 DAEHTLPVLKGFRV

-137 TYDLTTVGEIALSG
+137 TYDLTTLGEIALSG

-218 GNPVEEQIGYWSEI
+218 GNTVEDQIGYWSEI

-252 RKPSVPTDL
+252 RKPAVPTNL

-268 SKSKDRYNVKLT
+268 SKSKDTYDVKLT

-305 GTEYRLLDETFIE
+305 GTVYTLLDETFIE
-318 NDIRVDGSLLSGNTS
+318 NDIRVSGSLLAGNET
-333 CIISLPTGRLFDV
+333 CTITLPTGRLFEV
-346 VIQAENTIGI
+346 VIQAENSIGI
-356 SAECARVDATDTT
+356 SEECVRVDATDTT
-369 GFTGYKASNKI
+369 GFIGYKASNKI
-380 NLMNITYDLDR
+380 NLMNITYNLNGGKLDLAAD
-391 GQLQLSGDL
+391 LS
-400 TKTGE
+400 KSNE
-405 YLEYHIYKGTDIPL
+405 YVEYYIYEGTNIPL
-419 LEIKDPLGA
+419 LEIKDPEGA
-428 EYPKLT
+428 AYPKLT
-434 KNNNPWLRWEDRTDA
+434 RNNNPWLRWATPEDPNT
-449 KNPVTITTATFK
+449 PVTTATFK

-473 IISYTIEG
+473 IISYSIEG

-486 AARVIA
+486 RERVIA
-492 TYDDTTTPGVIET
+492 TYDDATTQGTVET
-505 TEAKNAKIARNTKK
+505 IEAKNVKIDRSTEKL
-519 DITIGIKA
+519 ITIGIKA
-527 AVGDETKYSKF
+527 AATGETEYSKF
-538 KLYIDDKKVT
+538 KLKIDQNTIT
-548 ENDTMEYTVSTT
+548 ENETMEFTISTT
-560 DMELDIGT
+560 DESLTLGT

>member
-57 FEGPELFYTLEGKSV
+57 FNGPDLFYTLEGKSV

-108 DEEHTLPVLKGYRV
+108 DAEHTLPVLKGFRV

-137 TYDLTTVGEIALSG
+137 TYDLTTLGEIALSG

-185 NGTEE
+185 NGTDE

-218 GNPVEEQIGYWSEI
+218 GNTVEDQIGYWSEI

-293 TVKEYADTTDAE
+293 TVKEYADTTDLV

-346 VIQAENTIGI
+346 VIQAENSIGI
-356 SAECARVDATDTT
+356 SAECTRVDATDTT
-369 GFTGYKASNKI
+369 GFIGYKASNKI
-380 NLMNITYDLDR
+380 NLMNITYNLNGGKLDLAAD
-391 GQLQLSGDL
+391 LS
-400 TKTGE
+400 KSNE
-405 YLEYHIYKGTDIPL
+405 YVEYYIYEGTNIPL
-419 LEIKDPLGA
+419 LEIKDPEGA
-428 EYPKLT
+428 AYPKLT
-434 KNNNPWLRWEDRTDA
+434 RNNNPWLRWATPEDPNT
-449 KNPVTITTATFK
+449 PVTTATFK

-473 IISYTIEG
+473 IISYSIEG

-486 AARVIA
+486 RERVIA
-492 TYDDTTTPGVIET
+492 TYDDATTQGTVET
-505 TEAKNAKIARNTKK
+505 IEAKNVKIDRSTEKL
-519 DITIGIKA
+519 ITIGIKA
-527 AVGDETKYSKF
+527 AATGETEYSKF
-538 KLYIDDKKVT
+538 KLKIDQNTIT
-548 ENDTMEYTVSTT
+548 ENETMEFTISTT
-560 DMELDIGT
+560 DESLTLGT

>member
-1 MNKKICFFTPL
+1 
-12 LVLIMFLV
+12 MFLV

-72 RGNILPVTTL
+72 RGNILPLTTL

-108 DEEHTLPVLKGYRV
+108 DEEHTLPVLKGFRV

-185 NGTEE
+185 TGAGE
-190 YPFTFAKQNLLPGT
+190 YPFSFIKKDLLPGT

-293 TVKEYADTTDAE
+293 TVKEYADTTDLV

-318 NDIRVDGSLLSGNTS
+318 NDIRVSGSLLAGNET
-333 CIISLPTGRLFDV
+333 CTITLPTGRLFDV
-346 VIQAENTIGI
+346 VIQAENSIGI
-356 SAECARVDATDTT
+356 SAECTRVDATDTT
-369 GFTGYKASNKI
+369 GFIGYKASNKI
-380 NLMNITYDLDR
+380 NLMNITYNLNGGKLDLAAD
-391 GQLQLSGDL
+391 LS
-400 TKTGE
+400 KSNE
-405 YLEYHIYKGTDIPL
+405 YVEYYIYEGTNIPL
-419 LEIKDPLGA
+419 LEIKDPEGA
-428 EYPKLT
+428 AYPKLT
-434 KNNNPWLRWEDRTDA
+434 RNNNPWLRWATPEDPNT
-449 KNPVTITTATFK
+449 PVTTATFK

-473 IISYTIEG
+473 IISYSIEG

-486 AARVIA
+486 RERVIA
-492 TYDDTTTPGVIET
+492 TYDDATTQGTVET
-505 TEAKNAKIARNTKK
+505 IEAKNVKIDRSTEKL
-519 DITIGIKA
+519 ITIGIKA
-527 AVGDETKYSKF
+527 AATGETEYSKF
-538 KLYIDDKKVT
+538 KLKIDQNTIT
-548 ENDTMEYTVSTT
+548 ENETMEFTISTT
-560 DMELDIGT
+560 DESLTLGT

>member
-57 FEGPELFYTLEGKSV
+57 FKGPELFYTLEGKSV
-72 RGNILPVTTL
+72 RGNILNATPL
-82 NFDPITNEAK
+82 DFDPITNEAK

-108 DEEHTLPVLKGYRV
+108 DEAHTLPVLKGFRV

-137 TYDLTTVGEIALSG
+137 TYDLTTPGEIALSG
-151 NFVDEEDAVT
+151 TFIDEEDAVT
-161 KYVMTLKNFETDAI
+161 KYYMILKNFETNEI
-175 IEERPVEHTG
+175 IEERNVAHTG
-185 NGTEE
+185 TNASP
-190 YPFTFAKQNLLPGT
+190 YPFSFTKQNLLPGT
-204 YLFAVKFIKETTKD
+204 YIFAVKFVKETTKD

-252 RKPSVPTDL
+252 RKPTAPTNL

-280 WTDTSDNEENFVI
+280 WNDESDNEENFVI
-293 TVKEYADTTDAE
+293 TVKEYADETDLV
-305 GTEYRLLDETFIE
+305 GTEYRILDETFIE

-346 VIQAENTIGI
+346 VIQAENSIGI
-356 SAECARVDATDTT
+356 SEECVRVDATDIT
-369 GFTGYKASNKI
+369 GFIGYKATNKI
-380 NLMNITYDLDR
+380 NLMNITYNLNGGKLDLAAD
-391 GQLQLSGDL
+391 LS
-400 TKTGE
+400 KSNE
-405 YLEYHIYKGTDIPL
+405 YVEYYIYEGTDIPL
-419 LEIKDPLGA
+419 LEIKDPEGA
-428 EYPKLT
+428 AYPKLT
-434 KNNNPWLRWEDRTDA
+434 RNNNPWLRWATPEDT
-449 KNPVTITTATFK
+449 NTPVTTATFK

-473 IISYTIEG
+473 IISYSIDG

-486 AARVIA
+486 RERVIA
-492 TYDDTTTPGVIET
+492 TYDDTATQGTVET
-505 TEAKNAKIARNTKK
+505 IEAKNVKIDRSTEKL
-519 DITIGIKA
+519 ITIGIKA
-527 AVGDETKYSKF
+527 AATGETEYSKF
-538 KLYIDDKKVT
+538 KLKIDQNTIT
-548 ENDTMEYTVSTT
+548 ENETMEFTISTT
-560 DMELDIGT
+560 DESLTLGT

>member
-57 FEGPELFYTLEGKSV
+57 FNGPDLFYTLEGKSV

-82 NFDPITNEAK
+82 DFDPITNEAK

-108 DEEHTLPVLKGYRV
+108 DAEHTLPVLKGFRV

-137 TYDLTTVGEIALSG
+137 TYDLTTLGEIALSG

-161 KYVMTLKNFETDAI
+161 KYYMILKNFETNEI
-175 IEERPVEHTG
+175 IEERNVAHTG
-185 NGTEE
+185 TKASP
-190 YPFTFAKQNLLPGT
+190 YPFSFTKQNLLPGT
-204 YLFAVKFIKETTKD
+204 YLFAVKFVKETTKD
-218 GNPVEEQIGYWSEI
+218 GNSIEEQIGYWSEI

-238 NDTTKDDILIDVIM
+238 NDTTKDDIVIDVIM

-268 SKSKDRYNVKLT
+268 SKSKDTYDVKLT

-293 TVKEYADTTDAE
+293 TVKEYADTTDLV

-318 NDIRVDGSLLSGNTS
+318 NDIRVSGSLLAGNET
-333 CIISLPTGRLFDV
+333 CTITLPTGRLFEV
-346 VIQAENTIGI
+346 VIQAENSIGI
-356 SAECARVDATDTT
+356 SEECVRVDATDTT
-369 GFTGYKASNKI
+369 GFIGYKASNKI
-380 NLMNITYDLDR
+380 NLMNITYNLNGGKLDLAAD
-391 GQLQLSGDL
+391 LS
-400 TKTGE
+400 KSNE
-405 YLEYHIYKGTDIPL
+405 YVEYYIYEGTNIPL
-419 LEIKDPLGA
+419 LEIKDPEGA
-428 EYPKLT
+428 AYPKLT
-434 KNNNPWLRWEDRTDA
+434 RNNNPWLRWATPEDPNT
-449 KNPVTITTATFK
+449 PVTTATFK

-473 IISYTIEG
+473 IISYSIEG

-486 AARVIA
+486 RERVIA
-492 TYDDTTTPGVIET
+492 TYDDATTQGTVET
-505 TEAKNAKIARNTKK
+505 IEAKNVKIDRSTEKL
-519 DITIGIKA
+519 ITIGIKA
-527 AVGDETKYSKF
+527 AATGETEYSKF
-538 KLYIDDKKVT
+538 KLKIDQNTIT
-548 ENDTMEYTVSTT
+548 ENETMEFTISTT
-560 DMELDIGT
+560 DESLTLGT

>member
-57 FEGPELFYTLEGKSV
+57 FNGPDLFYTLEGKSV

-108 DEEHTLPVLKGYRV
+108 DAEHTLPVLKGFRV

-137 TYDLTTVGEIALSG
+137 TYDLTTLGEIALSG

-175 IEERPVEHTG
+175 IEKRPVEHTG
-185 NGTEE
+185 NGTDE

-204 YLFAVKFIKETTKD
+204 YLFAVKFIKETTKN
-218 GNPVEEQIGYWSEI
+218 GNTVEEQIGYWSEI

-252 RKPSVPTDL
+252 RKPAVPTNL

-280 WTDTSDNEENFVI
+280 WNDESDNEENFVI
-293 TVKEYADTTDAE
+293 TVKEYADETDLV
-305 GTEYRLLDETFIE
+305 GTEYTLLDETFIE

-346 VIQAENTIGI
+346 VIQAENSIGI
-356 SAECARVDATDTT
+356 SAECTRVDAADTT
-369 GFTGYKASNKI
+369 GFIGYKASNKI

-391 GQLQLSGDL
+391 GQLQLAADL

-405 YLEYHIYKGTDIPL
+405 YLEYHIYKGTNITL
-419 LEIKDPLGA
+419 LEIKDPLGS

-434 KNNNPWLRWEDRTDA
+434 KNNNPWLRWATPEDPNT
-449 KNPVTITTATFK
+449 PVTVATFK

-473 IISYTIEG
+473 IISYTIKG

-492 TYDDTTTPGVIET
+492 TYDDTATPGVIET

-527 AVGDETKYSKF
+527 AATGETEYSKF
-538 KLYIDDKKVT
+538 KLKIDQNTIT
-548 ENDTMEYTVSTT
+548 ENETMEFTISTT
-560 DMELDIGT
+560 DESLTLGT

>member
-57 FEGPELFYTLEGKSV
+57 FNGPDLFYTLEGKSV

-108 DEEHTLPVLKGYRV
+108 DAEHTLPVLKGFRV

-185 NGTEE
+185 NGTDE

-218 GNPVEEQIGYWSEI
+218 GNTVEDQIGYWSEI

-252 RKPSVPTDL
+252 RKPAVPTNL

-280 WTDTSDNEENFVI
+280 WNDESDNEENFVI
-293 TVKEYADTTDAE
+293 TVKEYADETDLV
-305 GTEYRLLDETFIE
+305 GTEYTLLDETFIE

-346 VIQAENTIGI
+346 VIQAENSIGI
-356 SAECARVDATDTT
+356 SAECTRVDATDTT
-369 GFTGYKASNKI
+369 GFIGYKASNKI
-380 NLMNITYDLDR
+380 NLMNITYNLNGGKLDLAAD
-391 GQLQLSGDL
+391 LS
-400 TKTGE
+400 KSNE
-405 YLEYHIYKGTDIPL
+405 YVEYYIYEGTNIPL
-419 LEIKDPLGA
+419 LEIKDPEGA
-428 EYPKLT
+428 AYPKLT
-434 KNNNPWLRWEDRTDA
+434 RNNNPWLRWATPEDPNT
-449 KNPVTITTATFK
+449 PVTVATFK

-473 IISYTIEG
+473 IISYSIEG

-486 AARVIA
+486 RERVIA
-492 TYDDTTTPGVIET
+492 TYDDATTQGTVET
-505 TEAKNAKIARNTKK
+505 IEAKNVKIDRSTEKL
-519 DITIGIKA
+519 ITIGIKA
-527 AVGDETKYSKF
+527 AATGETEYSKF
-538 KLYIDDKKVT
+538 KLKIDQNTIT
-548 ENDTMEYTVSTT
+548 ENETMEFTISTT
-560 DMELDIGT
+560 DESLTLGT

>member
-57 FEGPELFYTLEGKSV
+57 FNGPDLFYTLEGKSV

-108 DEEHTLPVLKGYRV
+108 DAEHTLPVLKGFRV

-137 TYDLTTVGEIALSG
+137 TYDLTTLGEIALSG

-185 NGTEE
+185 NGTDE

-218 GNPVEEQIGYWSEI
+218 GNTVEDQIGYWSEI

-238 NDTTKDDILIDVIM
+238 NDTTKNDILIDVIM
-252 RKPSVPTDL
+252 RKPAVPTDL

-280 WTDTSDNEENFVI
+280 WNDESDNEENFVI
-293 TVKEYADTTDAE
+293 TVKEYADETDLV
-305 GTEYRLLDETFIE
+305 GTEYRILDETFIE

-333 CIISLPTGRLFDV
+333 CIISLPTGRLFEV
-346 VIQAENTIGI
+346 VIQAENSIGI
-356 SAECARVDATDTT
+356 SEECVRVDATDTT
-369 GFTGYKASNKI
+369 GFIGYKASNKI
-380 NLMNITYDLDR
+380 NLMNITYNLDR

-434 KNNNPWLRWEDRTDA
+434 KNNNPWLRWATPEDPNT
-449 KNPVTITTATFK
+449 PVTVATFK

-473 IISYTIEG
+473 IISYTIKG
-481 YEDLA
+481 YEDLE

-492 TYDDTTTPGVIET
+492 TYDDTATQGVIET

-527 AVGDETKYSKF
+527 AVGEETKYSKF
-538 KLYIDDKKVT
+538 KLKIDQNTIT
-548 ENDTMEYTVSTT
+548 ENETMEFTISTT
-560 DMELDIGT
+560 DESLTLGT

>member
-57 FEGPELFYTLEGKSV
+57 FNGPDLFYTLEGKSV
-72 RGNILPVTTL
+72 RGNILPITPL

-108 DEEHTLPVLKGYRV
+108 DAEHTLPVLKGFRV

-137 TYDLTTVGEIALSG
+137 TYDLTTLGEIALSG

-185 NGTEE
+185 TGAGE

-218 GNPVEEQIGYWSEI
+218 GSPVEEQIGYWSEI

-252 RKPSVPTDL
+252 RKPAVPTNL

-280 WTDTSDNEENFVI
+280 WNDESDNEENFVI
-293 TVKEYADTTDAE
+293 TVKEYADETDLV
-305 GTEYRLLDETFIE
+305 GTEYTLLDETFIE

-346 VIQAENTIGI
+346 VIQAENSIGI
-356 SAECARVDATDTT
+356 SAECTRVDATDTT
-369 GFTGYKASNKI
+369 GFIGYKASNKI

-391 GQLQLSGDL
+391 GQLQLAADL

-405 YLEYHIYKGTDIPL
+405 YLEYHIYKGTDITL

-434 KNNNPWLRWEDRTDA
+434 KNNNPWLRWATPEDPNT
-449 KNPVTITTATFK
+449 PVTVATFK

-473 IISYTIEG
+473 IISYTIKG

-492 TYDDTTTPGVIET
+492 TYDDTATPGVIET

-527 AVGDETKYSKF
+527 AATGETEYSKF
-538 KLYIDDKKVT
+538 KLKIDQNTIT
-548 ENDTMEYTVSTT
+548 ENETMEFTISTT
-560 DMELDIGT
+560 DESLTLGT

>member
-57 FEGPELFYTLEGKSV
+57 FNGSDLFYTLEGKSV
-72 RGNILPVTTL
+72 RGNILPITPL

-108 DEEHTLPVLKGYRV
+108 DEEHTLPVLKGFRV

-137 TYDLTTVGEIALSG
+137 TYDLTTLGEIALSG

-161 KYVMTLKNFETDAI
+161 KYYMILKNFETNEI
-175 IEERPVEHTG
+175 IEERNVAHTG
-185 NGTEE
+185 NGTDE

-218 GNPVEEQIGYWSEI
+218 GNTVEDQIGYWSEI

-305 GTEYRLLDETFIE
+305 GTVYTLLDETFIE
-318 NDIRVDGSLLSGNTS
+318 NDIRVSGSLLAGNET
-333 CIISLPTGRLFDV
+333 CTITLPTGRLFEV
-346 VIQAENTIGI
+346 VIQAENSIGI
-356 SAECARVDATDTT
+356 SEECVRVDATDTT
-369 GFTGYKASNKI
+369 GFIGYKASNKI
-380 NLMNITYDLDR
+380 NLMNITYNLNGGKLDLAAD
-391 GQLQLSGDL
+391 LS
-400 TKTGE
+400 KSNE
-405 YLEYHIYKGTDIPL
+405 YVEYYIYEGTNIPL
-419 LEIKDPLGA
+419 LEIKDPEGA
-428 EYPKLT
+428 AYPKLT
-434 KNNNPWLRWEDRTDA
+434 RNNNPWLRWATPEDPNT
-449 KNPVTITTATFK
+449 PVTTATFK

-473 IISYTIEG
+473 IISYSIEG

-486 AARVIA
+486 RERVIA
-492 TYDDTTTPGVIET
+492 TYDDATTQGTVET
-505 TEAKNAKIARNTKK
+505 IEAKNVKIDRSTEKL
-519 DITIGIKA
+519 ITIGIKA
-527 AVGDETKYSKF
+527 AATGETEYSKF
-538 KLYIDDKKVT
+538 KLKIDQNTIT
-548 ENDTMEYTVSTT
+548 ENETMEFTISTT
-560 DMELDIGT
+560 DESLTLGT

>member
-57 FEGPELFYTLEGKSV
+57 FECPELFYTLEGKSV
-72 RGNILPVTTL
+72 RGNILNATPL
-82 NFDPITNEAK
+82 DFDPITNEAK

-108 DEEHTLPVLKGYRV
+108 DEAHTLPVLKGFRV

-137 TYDLTTVGEIALSG
+137 TYDLTTLGEIALSG

-175 IEERPVEHTG
+175 IDERPVEHTG

-204 YLFAVKFIKETTKD
+204 YLFSVKFIKETTKD
-218 GNPVEEQIGYWSEI
+218 GNPVEDQIGYWSEI

-252 RKPSVPTDL
+252 RKPTAPTNL

-293 TVKEYADTTDAE
+293 TVKEYADTEDVT

-318 NDIRVDGSLLSGNTS
+318 NDIRVSGSLLAGNET
-333 CIISLPTGRLFDV
+333 CTITLPTGRLFEV
-346 VIQAENTIGI
+346 VIQAENSIGI
-356 SAECARVDATDTT
+356 SEECVRVDATDIT
-369 GFTGYKASNKI
+369 GFIGYKASNKI
-380 NLMNITYDLDR
+380 NLMNITYNLNGGKLDLAAD
-391 GQLQLSGDL
+391 LS
-400 TKTGE
+400 KSNE
-405 YLEYHIYKGTDIPL
+405 YVEYYIYEGTDIPL
-419 LEIKDPLGA
+419 LEIKDPEGA
-428 EYPKLT
+428 AYPKLT
-434 KNNNPWLRWEDRTDA
+434 RNNNPWLRWATPEDT
-449 KNPVTITTATFK
+449 NTPVTTATFK

-473 IISYTIEG
+473 IISYSIEG

-486 AARVIA
+486 RERVIA
-492 TYDDTTTPGVIET
+492 TYDDTATQGTVET
-505 TEAKNAKIARNTKK
+505 IEAKNVKIDRSTEKL
-519 DITIGIKA
+519 ITIGIKA
-527 AVGDETKYSKF
+527 AATGETEYSKF
-538 KLYIDDKKVT
+538 KLKIDQNTIT
-548 ENDTMEYTVSTT
+548 ENETMEFTISTT
-560 DMELDIGT
+560 DESLTLGT